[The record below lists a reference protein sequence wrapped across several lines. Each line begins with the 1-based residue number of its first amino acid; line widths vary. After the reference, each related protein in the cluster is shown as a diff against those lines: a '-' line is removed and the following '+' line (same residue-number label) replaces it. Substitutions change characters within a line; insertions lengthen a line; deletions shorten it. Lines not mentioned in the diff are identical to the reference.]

1 MIEHL
6 FIIYIISVNNLTA
19 HLSRMER
26 TLATV
31 NINMGLGHN
40 NPVLIITRS
49 TNVPRL
55 VGDFIAKYSLPTSAY
70 DAIMTAI

>member
-1 MIEHL
+1 
-6 FIIYIISVNNLTA
+6 
-19 HLSRMER
+19 MER

-70 DAIMTAI
+70 DAIMNAI